1 MRLTTI
7 FTAAAVL
14 LLAAPVAGQDG
25 ADTTVYTSADVPV
38 WLMVED
44 VKDDAGAHRVYVAVK
59 WDDHRSK
66 LPFSQQ
72 IEAGDLKVFLPKT
85 EDADADDLPYGCR
98 FTSSRMEHG
107 NPGAFPADRADK
119 DCLAPPAASL
129 PLIGNRVHRLAGADG
144 LRAGGAEG
152 RNRGPQGCGTSRA
165 TGPIRPKADT
175 TNEQGHEGGRPAP
188 EVPETST
195 GHCGPRGHAGT
206 GRPGAVAATEAAPPA
221 AGGGGTGSLTHC
233 GRLHPESPAAYPSSE
248 QTHQN
253 DDPRPV
259 LTPSW

>member
-129 PLIGNRVHRLAGADG
+129 PLIGIEYTGSPVPMACEPAEPKDG
-144 LRAGGAEG
+144 TED
-152 RNRGPQGCGTSRA
+152 
-165 TGPIRPKADT
+165 PKVRYFACYWPDPP
-175 TNEQGHEGGRPAP
+175 EGG
-188 EVPETST
+188 
-195 GHCGPRGHAGT
+195 
-206 GRPGAVAATEAAPPA
+206 
-221 AGGGGTGSLTHC
+221 
-233 GRLHPESPAAYPSSE
+233 YD
-248 QTHQN
+248 Q
-253 DDPRPV
+253 
-259 LTPSW
+259 